1 MRKITIGAAALAIA
15 AGAFAARAQQPSAH
29 EAVIVH
35 SVDAEAAA
43 AAAVLEKIVNIN
55 SGTFNTAG
63 VTAVGK
69 VLEGEFSAL
78 GFETR
83 WIPMDA
89 VKRAPSLV
97 AEHKGN
103 RGRRVM
109 LIGHMDT
116 VFEPSSPFQKFE
128 RNGDTALAPGGSD
141 MKGGLVVILSSLKA
155 LKSAGALEGASIT
168 VFLTGDEEAAGDP
181 TEISRGEFVATAK
194 ESDCVLSFEPLL
206 SQGGNDF
213 GTTARRGATRWNL
226 HVTARSGHSSQ
237 IFSPAMGDGA
247 IYEMSRIVSRFHD
260 TLREAN
266 LTYSAGLALG
276 GENIKVESNGDG
288 SVSGKPN
295 IVPGEARVV
304 GDIRALFPDQLA
316 RVEEKM
322 RAIVT
327 HENLPGTDAEIVFH
341 EAYPPMAPTP
351 GNTRLLATLNDVN
364 RSLGLP
370 EMAAADPMQR
380 GAGDASFAA
389 PYTNVLD
396 GLGAPGSGAHAPG
409 ETVNVA
415 RLPEETRRVAVL
427 IYRLTR

>member
-1 MRKITIGAAALAIA
+1 MRTDTICAAALLATATA
-15 AGAFAARAQQPSAH
+15 AMAAQQPSQQETAITRSV
-29 EAVIVH
+29 EAE
-35 SVDAEAAA
+35 APAAA
-43 AAAVLEKIVNIN
+43 ALLEKVVDIN
-55 SGTFNTAG
+55 SGTFNIAG
-63 VTAVGK
+63 VTEVGR
-69 VLEGEFSAL
+69 VLEKEFQEL

-103 RGRRVM
+103 RGKRVM

-128 RNGDTALAPGGSD
+128 RNGDIATAPGGAD

-155 LKSAGALEGASIT
+155 LKTARALDGANIT

-181 TEISRGEFVATAK
+181 VEISRGEFVATAK
-194 ESDCVLSFEPLL
+194 KSDCVLSFEPLL
-206 SQGGNDF
+206 SEGGNDF
-213 GTTARRGATRWNL
+213 GTTARRGATRWDL
-226 HVTARSGHSSQ
+226 HVAAKSGHSSQ
-237 IFSPAMGDGA
+237 IFSAAMGDGA
-247 IYEMSRIVSRFHD
+247 IYEMSRIVSGFHD
-260 TLREAN
+260 TLREPN

-288 SVSGKPN
+288 SVTGKPN
-295 IVPGEARVV
+295 IVPGEARVT

-327 HENLPGTDAEIVFH
+327 HDNLPGTKAEISFH

-351 GNTRLLATLNDVN
+351 GNAKLLAMMNEVN
-364 RSLGLP
+364 RALGLR

-389 PYTNVLD
+389 PYTDVLD

-415 RLPEETRRVAVL
+415 RLPEETKRVAVL

>member
-1 MRKITIGAAALAIA
+1 MRIRITWAAVLLASSLAAATATARQSSQETAIARSIDAEAPTAAAL
-15 AGAFAARAQQPSAH
+15 
-29 EAVIVH
+29 
-35 SVDAEAAA
+35 
-43 AAAVLEKIVNIN
+43 LEKIVDIN
-55 SGTFNTAG
+55 SGTFNIPG
-63 VTAVGK
+63 VTEVGK
-69 VLEGEFSAL
+69 VLEGEFRAL

-83 WIPMDA
+83 WIPMDS

-97 AEHKGN
+97 AEHNGN
-103 RGRRVM
+103 RGKRVM

-128 RNGDTALAPGGSD
+128 RNGDIARAPGGSD
-141 MKGGLVVILSSLKA
+141 MKGGLIVILSSLKA
-155 LKSAGALEGASIT
+155 LKSAGALDGANIT
-168 VFLTGDEEAAGDP
+168 VFITGDEEAAGEP

-194 ESDCVLSFEPLL
+194 KSDCVLSFEPLL

-213 GTTARRGATRWNL
+213 GTTARRGATRWDL
-226 HVTARSGHSSQ
+226 RVTANSGHSSQ
-237 IFSPAMGDGA
+237 VFSPAMGDGA
-247 IYEMSRIVSRFHD
+247 IYETSRIVSRFHD
-260 TLREAN
+260 SLREPN

-288 SVSGKPN
+288 AVTGKPN
-295 IVPGEARVV
+295 IVPGEARVT

-327 HENLPGTDAEIVFH
+327 HDNLPGTKAEISFH
-341 EAYPPMAPTP
+341 EGYPPMAPTA
-351 GNTRLLATLNDVN
+351 GNAKLLAMLNEAN
-364 RSLGLP
+364 RSLGLQ

-389 PYTNVLD
+389 PYTAVLD

-415 RLPEETRRVAVL
+415 RMPEETKRVAVL

>member
-1 MRKITIGAAALAIA
+1 MRTEMICAAGLLAISAVAAAAKQLPAQVETAIV
-15 AGAFAARAQQPSAH
+15 R
-29 EAVIVH
+29 

-43 AAAVLEKIVNIN
+43 AAALLEKIVDIN
-55 SGTFNTAG
+55 SGTFNIAG
-63 VTAVGK
+63 VTEVGK
-69 VLEGEFSAL
+69 VLEGEFRAL

-83 WIPMDA
+83 WISMDA

-97 AEHKGN
+97 AEYKGSS
-103 RGRRVM
+103 RKRVM

-128 RNGDTALAPGGSD
+128 RNGDIATAPGGSD

-155 LKSAGALEGASIT
+155 LKSAGALDGANIT

-194 ESDCVLSFEPLL
+194 KSDCVLSFEPLL

-213 GTTARRGATRWNL
+213 GTTARRGATRWDL
-226 HVTARSGHSSQ
+226 HVTANSGHSSQ

-288 SVSGKPN
+288 SVTGKPN
-295 IVPGEARVV
+295 IVPGEARVT

-327 HENLPGTDAEIVFH
+327 HDNLPGTKAEISFH
-341 EAYPPMAPTP
+341 EAYPPMAPTA
-351 GNTRLLATLNDVN
+351 GNAKLLATLNEVN
-364 RSLGLP
+364 RSLGLR

-389 PYTNVLD
+389 PYTDVLD
-396 GLGAPGSGAHAPG
+396 GLGAPGTGAHAPG

-415 RLPEETRRVAVL
+415 RLPEETKRVAVL